1 MFFSYSGKIENA
13 EELLDEFLE
22 TFLEEPPVVQ
32 HQLLTAIVKLA
43 LLPDRESVDIL
54 QRVEEKIPQRKH

>member
-1 MFFSYSGKIENA
+1 MSFSSLFDQGKIENA

-54 QRVEEKIPQRKH
+54 QRVLSLNS